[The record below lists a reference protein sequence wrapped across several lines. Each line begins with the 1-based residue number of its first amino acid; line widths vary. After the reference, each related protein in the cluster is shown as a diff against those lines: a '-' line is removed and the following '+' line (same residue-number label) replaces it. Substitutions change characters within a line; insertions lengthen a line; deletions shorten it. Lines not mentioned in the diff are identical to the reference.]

1 MDQKTEMLHS
11 LLISGVLRPK
21 KGGKPGNPA
30 PSIHSAKSPK
40 NQLLSPPSALYSKK
54 GDLKPKVCTLTGKYL
69 RMGRTFLGHLGQVNR
84 MRTLQLHQTPD

>member
-11 LLISGVLRPK
+11 LLVSGVLRTK

-30 PSIHSAKSPK
+30 PSIHSAKGPK
-40 NQLLSPPSALYSKK
+40 NQLLSLPSALYSKK

-69 RMGRTFLGHLGQVNR
+69 RMSRAFLGRLDQVNR
-84 MRTLQLHQTPD
+84 MRTLPIAPDS